1 MKALLLAILVVMAL
15 ADTRDIQRMR
25 ITVGERRLM
34 ANGSSA
40 YEIDCVGA
48 NGPVSYQ
55 VDGLP

>member
-1 MKALLLAILVVMAL
+1 MAL
-15 ADTRDIQRMR
+15 AATRDIQRMR